1 MMKDC
6 GNREE
11 RNTGK
16 NKTVLK
22 VEDFRLCFNG
32 RFGAVHAVRDA
43 NLEVRRGEI
52 VALVGESG
60 CGKTALCRA
69 ILMLHSAHARYL
81 SGRILLDGRDVRTC
95 SEREMEQVRG
105 KAASLVFQNPLSSLN
120 PVYRIREQLEEPM
133 RRHLGMKDADALE
146 ARSRELLL
154 EMGLKE
160 PEEILEKYPH
170 QLSGGQRQRVA
181 VAIALAG
188 DPSLIVADE
197 PTTALDPET
206 AKMVTDLLR
215 RVADEKQKGILF
227 VTHDL
232 AVASELA
239 DRVLVM
245 KNGEILEQG
254 TTEDIFAR
262 PKENYTKKL
271 VRCAEWGRGKAPAES
286 LQPEP
291 ERKRLAAVHHLM
303 VRYPGAPKPA
313 LRDCSLDIREGEILG
328 LIGESGCG
336 KSTLAKVLCGIL
348 KPSAGEVEFFRPVK
362 PVLIFQDSVASFNER
377 MTLGEIVQEPLVIG
391 KMPPERRKEKLREL
405 TEQVEL
411 EATLLDRYPYEVSGG
426 QRQRAAIARGLAMDP
441 EFLIADEPVSSLD
454 APVQMEILRLLKQL
468 RDRRNLTLLII
479 SHDIPMVEHISDR
492 IIRME
497 KEGLRDEFK

>member
-1 MMKDC
+1 M
-6 GNREE
+6 
-11 RNTGK
+11 
-16 NKTVLK
+16 
-22 VEDFRLCFNG
+22 
-32 RFGAVHAVRDA
+32 
-43 NLEVRRGEI
+43 
-52 VALVGESG
+52 
-60 CGKTALCRA
+60 
-69 ILMLHSAHARYL
+69 
-81 SGRILLDGRDVRTC
+81 
-95 SEREMEQVRG
+95 
-105 KAASLVFQNPLSSLN
+105 
-120 PVYRIREQLEEPM
+120 
-133 RRHLGMKDADALE
+133 
-146 ARSRELLL
+146 
-154 EMGLKE
+154 
-160 PEEILEKYPH
+160 
-170 QLSGGQRQRVA
+170 
-181 VAIALAG
+181 AIALAG

-232 AVASELA
+232 AVASALA

-254 TTEDIFAR
+254 TTADIFAR

-286 LQPEP
+286 LQPDP
-291 ERKRLAAVHHLM
+291 ERKRLAAVHHLT
-303 VRYPGAPKPA
+303 VRYPGASKPA

-411 EATLLDRYPYEVSGG
+411 EEALLDRYPYEVSGG

-454 APVQMEILRLLKQL
+454 APVQMEILRLLKHL

-479 SHDIPMVEHISDR
+479 SHDIPVVEHVSDR